1 MKFLINTLLVTLF
14 FGTTFAV
21 ANEIYITQIGDSLDL
36 DITQDGKDNEFG
48 DSTTDAGLYGDNM
61 VFSITQ
67 TGDTNTIDAII
78 AGDSYTGTWVF
89 TGDSNNVDLL
99 CDSTATTGGGNC
111 DTVVLNI
118 TTTGDLN
125 NFDFKIG
132 ETADGGDA
140 TINFT
145 VDGDSNLIDM
155 DLDGTDA
162 NITVE
167 IDNSLNT
174 AIAGTTITSATD
186 STLTANS
193 PGNIIDLDIDGN
205 GDSLGHTV
213 TLDITGGASIYT
225 ITQSGIYD
233 NLIDITSTGDGNTVD
248 ITQSD

>member
-1 MKFLINTLLVTLF
+1 MKNIISTYFLILGLAFVTSA
-14 FGTTFAV
+14 T
-21 ANEIYITQIGDSLDL
+21 ANEIYIEQIGDSLDL
-36 DITQDGKDNEFG
+36 DITQDGQNNEVG
-48 DSTTDAGLYGDNM
+48 DSTTDALFDGDDM
-61 VFSITQ
+61 TFAITQ
-67 TGDTNTIDAII
+67 TGNTNTIDAKIK
-78 AGDSYTGTWVF
+78 GNNYTGTWTF

-132 ETADGGDA
+132 ESADAGDA

-145 VDGDSNLIDM
+145 VDGDYNLVDM

-162 NITVE
+162 NITVT
-167 IDNSLNT
+167 IDNSAVAT
-174 AIAGTTITSATD
+174 TGTVTSGNDAA
-186 STLTANS
+186 LTTS
-193 PGNIIDLDIDGN
+193 GPGNIIDLSISGN

-213 TLDITGGASIYT
+213 TLDITGGLSVYT

-233 NLIDITSTGDGNTVD
+233 NLVDITSTGDGNTVD

>member
-1 MKFLINTLLVTLF
+1 MKHIIFLLAMLYSTVAF
-14 FGTTFAV
+14 

-36 DITQDGKDNEFG
+36 DISQDGKDNEFG

-99 CDSTATTGGGNC
+99 CDSTSTTGGGNC

-118 TTTGDLN
+118 TTTGDFN

-132 ETADGGDA
+132 ESADGGDA

-145 VDGDSNLIDM
+145 VDGDYNLVDM

-162 NITVE
+162 NITIE
-167 IDNSLNT
+167 IDSSTSTLS
-174 AIAGTTITSATD
+174 GTTITSAND
-186 STLTANS
+186 ASLTTSA
-193 PGNIIDLDIDGN
+193 PGNIIDLAISGN

-213 TLDITGGASIYT
+213 TLDITGGGSVYT

-233 NLIDITSTGDGNTVD
+233 NLVDITSTGDGNTVD